1 MQLSGEV
8 IMFKKYRESF
18 QSGSRLYRTTA
29 FISFLSPFLMIVGLV
44 ASKYEII
51 GDGINLVLLLS
62 ILLSFLSFI
71 VLIINLFN
79 VNSV

>member
-1 MQLSGEV
+1 
-8 IMFKKYRESF
+8 
-18 QSGSRLYRTTA
+18 
-29 FISFLSPFLMIVGLV
+29 MIVGLV